1 VNILRRALGWIAEA
15 ALVAIFALVLLLI
28 WPFVR
33 RTESQLKD
41 DAQND
46 N

>member
-15 ALVAIFALVLLLI
+15 ALVAIFALVLLAF

-33 RTESQLKD
+33 RTESELKE

>member
-1 VNILRRALGWIAEA
+1 MNILRRALGWIAEA
-15 ALVAIFALVLLLI
+15 ALVAIFALVLLVF

-33 RTESQLKD
+33 RTESELKE
-41 DAQND
+41 DAEND